1 MKGKQVYAALLQLYP
16 SDYRAR
22 FAAEMLAAF
31 EEGAAEQRARGQW
44 AAARFVLKEL
54 MSLLLGAAAEWETK
68 LACDRTTRGRCLP
81 DWRMMR
87 PPGVTREEWFGGTHS
102 A

>member
-1 MKGKQVYAALLQLYP
+1 VSGKRVYRALLQLYP

-31 EEGAAEQRARGQW
+31 EEGAAEQRARGCV
-44 AAARFVLKEL
+44 AGVGFALLEL
-54 MSLLLGAAAEWETK
+54 MSLLLGAGAEWGAKFT
-68 LACDRTTRGRCLP
+68 CDRSTRGRCLP

-87 PPGVTREEWFGGTHS
+87 PPGVTREEWFG
-102 A
+102 

>member
-1 MKGKQVYAALLQLYP
+1 MNGKGLYMTLLHLYP

-31 EEGAAEQRARGQW
+31 EEGTAEQLACGRSVG
-44 AAARFVLKEL
+44 ARFVLVEL
-54 MSLLLGAAAEWETK
+54 MGLVLGAASEWGSK
-68 LACDRTTRGRCLP
+68 IVCDRTARGRCLP

-87 PPGVTREEWFGGTHS
+87 PPGVTREEWFG
-102 A
+102 